1 MFAEYTKNGKEKAI
15 NKVGKTAVK
24 YRKIKQ

>member
-15 NKVGKTAVK
+15 NKVEKIAAK
-24 YRKIKQ
+24 YINIKQ